1 MSNTLPRT
9 NIGSHFEERAM
20 IAQLEEENN
29 EMLREM
35 AALEQQQLLADSSG
49 HLLGLRDRTVDLET
63 KMREKQQIRRQLIQ
77 QLEHLMLKL
86 NVHFFIAIKTRKN
99 N

>member
-1 MSNTLPRT
+1 MFNRPTTNNTLPRSS
-9 NIGSHFEERAM
+9 IGAHAM

-29 EMLREM
+29 EMLRDL

-49 HLLGLRDRTVDLET
+49 HLLGLRDRTVELET
-63 KMREKQQIRRQLIQ
+63 KMREKQQFRRQ
-77 QLEHLMLKL
+77 
-86 NVHFFIAIKTRKN
+86 VN